1 MLPSLL
7 RRFLIAATM
16 AMHLAQPVLAL
27 DNDLPDL
34 GDTSSASLSASD
46 ERQIGAAAM
55 RELRRSG
62 ALLDDPELVA
72 YLNQLGGRL
81 VDASGYTQTSFTFL
95 PLRDASVNAFA
106 VPGGVIGVH
115 SGLIVTAQHESEL
128 ASVLAHEV
136 AHVSQHHL
144 ARLVESQRIT
154 PWMTLAAIG
163 LAILAAHAGAGDAA
177 AAAAAAG
184 PALAVQRQLDFTY
197 AFEQEADRVGMQTL
211 TRAGF
216 DPSAMPAFFERLQK
230 HNRLIENNAPEFLR
244 THPVTYKRI
253 ADAQARLK
261 DMPYR
266 QVPDSAEFLFMRE
279 KARVLQGDARAMVNY
294 YAKALTE
301 GRFINRAAHLYG
313 YALAQLRVN
322 ELDGAGR
329 SLAEARTAL
338 GRPHAALE
346 YLNGQLL
353 LAQGKPVEAATQLR
367 AAAQRFTGSRGLVY
381 GEIDALIAA
390 RQLDPALKL
399 TLSSQELYPSDAE
412 LYQREARI
420 YEAKGEAQRQHK
432 AQAEYYIL
440 LLEYGAAIEQ
450 LQIAQRQPGNDFYLL
465 SAIDARLRELQ
476 DAIAKPDKR

>member
-1 MLPSLL
+1 MSHLL
-7 RRFLIAATM
+7 VRRTL
-16 AMHLAQPVLAL
+16 LAIVASVLVIQPVLAL
-27 DNDLPDL
+27 ESELPNL
-34 GDTSSASLSASD
+34 GDTSSDSLSSAD
-46 ERQIGAAAM
+46 ERMIGASAM
-55 RELRRSG
+55 REIRRSG
-62 ALLDDPELVA
+62 MLLDDPELVA

-81 VDASGYTQTSFTFL
+81 VDASGETQTSFTFL
-95 PLRDASVNAFA
+95 PLRDPSVNAFA

-144 ARLVESQRIT
+144 ARLIESQRIT

-211 TRAGF
+211 TRSGF
-216 DPSAMPAFFERLQK
+216 DPAAMPAFFERLQK
-230 HNRLIENNAPEFLR
+230 HNRLVENNAPEFLR

-253 ADAQARLK
+253 ADAQSRLK
-261 DMPYR
+261 EVPYR

-294 YAKALTE
+294 YTKALTE

-322 ELDGAGR
+322 ELDGASR
-329 SLAEARTAL
+329 SLTEARSAL

-353 LAQGKPVEAATQLR
+353 LAQGKPAEAASQLR

-381 GEIDALIAA
+381 GEIDAMIAA
-390 RQLDPALKL
+390 RQLDAALKL
-399 TLSSQELYPSDAE
+399 TINSQELYPSDAE

-440 LLEYGAAIEQ
+440 LLEYGPAIEQ

-476 DAIAKPDKR
+476 EATAKQAK